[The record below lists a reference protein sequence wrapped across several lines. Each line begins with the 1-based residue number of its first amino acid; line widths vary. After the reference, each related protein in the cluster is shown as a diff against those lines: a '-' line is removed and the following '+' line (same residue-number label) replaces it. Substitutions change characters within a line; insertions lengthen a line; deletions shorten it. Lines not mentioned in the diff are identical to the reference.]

1 MSTIDDKEAL
11 RVLLDVLRSEIA
23 YYDAQELCVFATKW
37 YAEGFGL
44 SANQLTGKHTREI
57 VGEDAWRTVEPYVRR
72 VLAGERVVYERLVH
86 RDRLPPRWVEVTLAP
101 RFDAHGQVIGNVVR
115 QIDITARKRAEALA
129 SASEERVQ
137 RFFEVTLE
145 GLVFFR
151 EEIIEDCNE
160 RFAQLLGRSR
170 EALIGT
176 SVLDFFPAADREFA
190 ERHIHLGRDTPY
202 PAKLVRR
209 DGREVSVEIRGKLLD
224 STAGARRTVA
234 SVRDQSDMMQVTE
247 SLVRSQAR
255 YRALV
260 EHADQIVIFVKD
272 QRIAYANPFAARH
285 FGLDPGGLSGVQSL
299 NLMHPDDRALILSK
313 RDVLYAGGAVD
324 SYAARTISPPSEAL
338 QPSTRVSWVRVFPS
352 MMEWEGYPAAMVFM
366 TDVTA
371 EREREEQVRK
381 ALERERELGELKT
394 RFVSMASHEFRTP
407 LATIQTSSELLQH
420 YAERLS
426 EDQRTEAIA
435 DIQSAVSRM
444 QAMIE
449 NFLAFGRIGVDALG
463 CTPRP
468 TALGPTLAQIAND
481 VMSADGHQ
489 RVVETDLAFDARTE
503 LMLDGVLMHQIVGN
517 LLSNA
522 CKYSA
527 FGASVWVKA
536 RRDGDNLVIDVRD
549 QGIGVPSA
557 DLPRLFDTF
566 HRASNAA
573 NIKGTGLGLAI
584 VRRALDAH
592 GGSID
597 VESAEGA
604 GSTFSVTLPWVDAP
618 SSP

>member
-1 MSTIDDKEAL
+1 
-11 RVLLDVLRSEIA
+11 
-23 YYDAQELCVFATKW
+23 
-37 YAEGFGL
+37 
-44 SANQLTGKHTREI
+44 
-57 VGEDAWRTVEPYVRR
+57 
-72 VLAGERVVYERLVH
+72 
-86 RDRLPPRWVEVTLAP
+86 
-101 RFDAHGQVIGNVVR
+101 
-115 QIDITARKRAEALA
+115 
-129 SASEERVQ
+129 
-137 RFFEVTLE
+137 
-145 GLVFFR
+145 
-151 EEIIEDCNE
+151 
-160 RFAQLLGRSR
+160 
-170 EALIGT
+170 
-176 SVLDFFPAADREFA
+176 
-190 ERHIHLGRDTPY
+190 
-202 PAKLVRR
+202 
-209 DGREVSVEIRGKLLD
+209 
-224 STAGARRTVA
+224 
-234 SVRDQSDMMQVTE
+234 VRDQSDMMQVTE

-285 FGLDPGGLSGVQSL
+285 FGLDPGGLSGVQAL